1 VESGILFRK
10 GFHGDPLRC
19 LSLSESQTVMKEAHS
34 GECGEHQGK
43 KRLYQLLLTLG
54 YYWPT
59 MKKDTVDFVRACN
72 TCQMQVNLI
81 HTYPTNLQNM
91 ATPWPFH
98 TWGLDLIGPINP
110 PSSGY
115 IWILAATEYFTKCVE
130 AIPLRKA
137 TGAAV
142 ANFIREHI
150 ITRFGIPHK
159 IISDNGTPF
168 VNKDVREV
176 LEHYRV
182 KHRRST
188 PYYPQGNGQAKATNR
203 MLLRILSKM
212 VFDYG
217 KGWSS
222 HLADMLW
229 AYRESL
235 KTATGFTLFSL
246 VYATDVISP
255 PELLVP
261 SPRILQGMELEADI
275 EICAE
280 ARVADLESLDE
291 SRELALDRN
300 LRYHQKLANAYGKTV
315 QTRVFSLGQMVL
327 KTGDH
332 VRRGLPSPSKFAPN
346 WEVPYVILEAH
357 DSGYHRLSKA
367 DGTVLADPIN
377 GKWLKHYY
385 S

>member
-1 VESGILFRK
+1 MFE
-10 GFHGDPLRC
+10 
-19 LSLSESQTVMKEAHS
+19 
-34 GECGEHQGK
+34 
-43 KRLYQLLLTLG
+43 
-54 YYWPT
+54 
-59 MKKDTVDFVRACN
+59 
-72 TCQMQVNLI
+72 
-81 HTYPTNLQNM
+81 
-91 ATPWPFH
+91 
-98 TWGLDLIGPINP
+98 
-110 PSSGY
+110 
-115 IWILAATEYFTKCVE
+115 KCW
-130 AIPLRKA
+130 
-137 TGAAV
+137 
-142 ANFIREHI
+142 NI
-150 ITRFGIPHK
+150 I
-159 IISDNGTPF
+159 
-168 VNKDVREV
+168 
-176 LEHYRV
+176 RV

-188 PYYPQGNGQAKATNR
+188 PYYPQ
-203 MLLRILSKM
+203 
-212 VFDYG
+212 
-217 KGWSS
+217 GWSS

-235 KTATGFTLFSL
+235 KTAT
-246 VYATDVISP
+246 
-255 PELLVP
+255 
-261 SPRILQGMELEADI
+261 GMELEADI

>member
-1 VESGILFRK
+1 MESGILFRK

-19 LSLSESQTVMKEAHS
+19 LSLSESQTLMKEAHS

-43 KRLYQLLLTLG
+43 KRLYQMLLTLG

-59 MKKDTVDFVRACN
+59 IKRDIVDFVRACH
-72 TCQMQVNLI
+72 TCQMQANLI
-81 HTYPTNLQNM
+81 HTHPTNLQNM

-98 TWGLDLIGPINP
+98 TSGLDLIGPINL
-110 PSSGY
+110 PSGGY
-115 IWILAATEYFTKCVE
+115 IWILAATEYFTKWVE

-137 TGAAV
+137 TEAAV

-176 LEHYRV
+176 LEHYRI

-188 PYYPQGNGQAKATNR
+188 LYYPQGNGQVKATNR
-203 MLLRILSKM
+203 ILLCILSKM
-212 VFDYG
+212 VFDHG

-222 HLADMLW
+222 HLADVLW
-229 AYRESL
+229 AYRGSP
-235 KTATGFTLFSL
+235 KTATGFTPFSL
-246 VYATDVISP
+246 VYGTDVISP

-261 SPRILQGMELEADI
+261 SPRMLQGMELEADI

-280 ARVADLESLDE
+280 VRVADLESLDE
-291 SRELALDRN
+291 
-300 LRYHQKLANAYGKTV
+300 
-315 QTRVFSLGQMVL
+315 
-327 KTGDH
+327 
-332 VRRGLPSPSKFAPN
+332 
-346 WEVPYVILEAH
+346 
-357 DSGYHRLSKA
+357 
-367 DGTVLADPIN
+367 
-377 GKWLKHYY
+377 
-385 S
+385 